1 MVLKPSADIRKNLRS
16 AQYLMYM
23 QTFLA
28 RAKKLETENT
38 LFTDGLKAFEAAVA
52 EVDAS
57 VRIAT
62 KSKMTINVTE
72 ADAVRDRLYSLL
84 KSVVVGWATMPALS
98 GSSAQLLPFVSEYA
112 EAARPLADVIALY
125 NLQTNT
131 QLDDESGK
139 LQSILRDMRRDGA
152 ESITKWQLTEL
163 LTQLETANKAVI
175 EGINQR
181 AEERGA
187 KVAGALKAARLTC
200 DEAYLKIEQV
210 INALSVLMPSE
221 PLTAFIRTQNDEIDR
236 LDRAL
241 ASGNKDEE
249 EKNPTEGKPGEGKP
263 GEGKP
268 GEGSSDQP
276 ADQPADKPTP
286 DQPAPDKDQPSG
298 GDSQTGVVTPVQP
311 EKK

>member
-1 MVLKPSADIRKNLRS
+1 MTLKPSAEIRIRLRS

-152 ESITKWQLTEL
+152 ESITKLQLTEL
-163 LTQLETANKAVI
+163 LSQLETANKAVI

-187 KVAGALKAARLTC
+187 KVAGALKVARLIC
-200 DEAYLKIEQV
+200 DEAYLKLEQV

-263 GEGKP
+263 GEG
-268 GEGSSDQP
+268 SSDQP

-311 EKK
+311 EK

>member
-1 MVLKPSADIRKNLRS
+1 MTLKPSAEIRIRLRS

-152 ESITKWQLTEL
+152 ESITKLQLTEL
-163 LTQLETANKAVI
+163 LSQLETANKAVI

-200 DEAYLKIEQV
+200 DEAYLKLEQV

-263 GEGKP
+263 GEG
-268 GEGSSDQP
+268 SSDQP

-286 DQPAPDKDQPSG
+286 DQPDPDKDQPSG

-311 EKK
+311 EK

>member
-84 KSVVVGWATMPALS
+84 KSVVVGWASMPALS

-152 ESITKWQLTEL
+152 ESITKLQLTEL

-200 DEAYLKIEQV
+200 DEAYLKLEQV
-210 INALSVLMPSE
+210 INALSVLMPTE

-249 EKNPTEGKPGEGKP
+249 EKNPTEGKP

-311 EKK
+311 EK

>member
-1 MVLKPSADIRKNLRS
+1 MTLKPSAEIRIRLRS

-152 ESITKWQLTEL
+152 GSITKLQLTEL

-200 DEAYLKIEQV
+200 DEAYLKLEQV

-263 GEGKP
+263 GEG
-268 GEGSSDQP
+268 SSDQP
-276 ADQPADKPTP
+276 ADQPADKPAP

-298 GDSQTGVVTPVQP
+298 NDSQTGVVTPVQP
-311 EKK
+311 EK

>member
-84 KSVVVGWATMPALS
+84 KSVVVGWASMPALS

-152 ESITKWQLTEL
+152 ASITKLQLTEL
-163 LTQLETANKAVI
+163 LSQLETANKAVI
-175 EGINQR
+175 EGIYLR

-187 KVAGALKAARLTC
+187 KVAGALKAARPTC
-200 DEAYLKIEQV
+200 DEAYLKLEQV

-263 GEGKP
+263 GEG
-268 GEGSSDQP
+268 SSDQP

-311 EKK
+311 EE

>member
-84 KSVVVGWATMPALS
+84 KSVVVGWASMPALS

-152 ESITKWQLTEL
+152 ESITKLQLTEL

-200 DEAYLKIEQV
+200 DEAYLKLEQV
-210 INALSVLMPSE
+210 INALSVLMPTE

-263 GEGKP
+263 GEG
-268 GEGSSDQP
+268 SSDQP

-286 DQPAPDKDQPSG
+286 DQPDPDKDQPSG

>member
-1 MVLKPSADIRKNLRS
+1 MTLKPSAEIRIRLRS

-84 KSVVVGWATMPALS
+84 KSVVLGWASMPALS

-152 ESITKWQLTEL
+152 ASITKLQLTEL
-163 LTQLETANKAVI
+163 LSQLETANKAVI

-200 DEAYLKIEQV
+200 DEAYLKLEQV

-263 GEGKP
+263 GEG
-268 GEGSSDQP
+268 SSDQP

-311 EKK
+311 EE

>member
-1 MVLKPSADIRKNLRS
+1 MTLKPSAEIRIRLRS

-152 ESITKWQLTEL
+152 ASITKLQLTEL
-163 LTQLETANKAVI
+163 LSQLETANKAVI

-200 DEAYLKIEQV
+200 DEAYLKLEQV

-263 GEGKP
+263 GEG
-268 GEGSSDQP
+268 SSDQP

-286 DQPAPDKDQPSG
+286 DQPDPDKDQPSG

-311 EKK
+311 EK

>member
-1 MVLKPSADIRKNLRS
+1 MTLKPSAEIRIRLRS

-28 RAKKLETENT
+28 RAKKLETEDT

-84 KSVVVGWATMPALS
+84 KSVVVGWASMPALS

-152 ESITKWQLTEL
+152 ESITKLQLTEL

-200 DEAYLKIEQV
+200 DEAYLKLEQV

-263 GEGKP
+263 GEG
-268 GEGSSDQP
+268 SSDQP
-276 ADQPADKPTP
+276 ADQPADKPAP

-311 EKK
+311 EK

>member
-1 MVLKPSADIRKNLRS
+1 MTLKPSAEIRIRLRS

-152 ESITKWQLTEL
+152 ESITKLQLTEL

-200 DEAYLKIEQV
+200 DEAYLKLEQV

-263 GEGKP
+263 GEG
-268 GEGSSDQP
+268 SSDQP

-311 EKK
+311 EK

>member
-1 MVLKPSADIRKNLRS
+1 MTLKPSAEIRIRLRS

-152 ESITKWQLTEL
+152 ESITKLQLTEL
-163 LTQLETANKAVI
+163 LSQLETANKAVI

-200 DEAYLKIEQV
+200 DEAYLKLEQV

-263 GEGKP
+263 GEG
-268 GEGSSDQP
+268 SSDQP

-311 EKK
+311 EK

>member
-1 MVLKPSADIRKNLRS
+1 MTLKPSAEIRIRLRS

-152 ESITKWQLTEL
+152 ESITKLQLTEL

-200 DEAYLKIEQV
+200 DEAYLKLEQV

-263 GEGKP
+263 GEG
-268 GEGSSDQP
+268 SSDQP
-276 ADQPADKPTP
+276 ADQPADKPAP

-311 EKK
+311 EK

>member
-1 MVLKPSADIRKNLRS
+1 MTLKPSAEIRIRLRS

-84 KSVVVGWATMPALS
+84 KSVVVGWASMPALS

-152 ESITKWQLTEL
+152 ASITKLQLTEL
-163 LTQLETANKAVI
+163 LSQLETANKAVI

-200 DEAYLKIEQV
+200 DEAYLKLEQV

-263 GEGKP
+263 GEG
-268 GEGSSDQP
+268 SSDQP

-311 EKK
+311 EE

>member
-1 MVLKPSADIRKNLRS
+1 
-16 AQYLMYM
+16 MYM

-152 ESITKWQLTEL
+152 ESITKLQLTEL

-200 DEAYLKIEQV
+200 DEAYLKLEQV

-263 GEGKP
+263 GEG
-268 GEGSSDQP
+268 SSDQP
-276 ADQPADKPTP
+276 ADQPADKPAP

>member
-152 ESITKWQLTEL
+152 ESITKLQLTEL

-200 DEAYLKIEQV
+200 DEAYLKLEQV

-263 GEGKP
+263 GEG
-268 GEGSSDQP
+268 SSDQP
-276 ADQPADKPTP
+276 ADQPADQPTP

>member
-1 MVLKPSADIRKNLRS
+1 MTLKPSAEIRIRLRS

-152 ESITKWQLTEL
+152 ESITKLQLTEL
-163 LTQLETANKAVI
+163 LSQLETANKAVI

-200 DEAYLKIEQV
+200 DEAYLKLEQV

-263 GEGKP
+263 GEG
-268 GEGSSDQP
+268 SSDQP
-276 ADQPADKPTP
+276 ADQPADKPAP

>member
-1 MVLKPSADIRKNLRS
+1 MTLKPSAEIRRVLRS

-84 KSVVVGWATMPALS
+84 KSVVVGWASMPALS

-152 ESITKWQLTEL
+152 ESITKLQLTEL

-200 DEAYLKIEQV
+200 DEAYLKLEQV

-263 GEGKP
+263 GEG
-268 GEGSSDQP
+268 SSDQP
-276 ADQPADKPTP
+276 ADQPADKPAP

-311 EKK
+311 EK

>member
-1 MVLKPSADIRKNLRS
+1 MTLKPSAEIRIRLRS

-152 ESITKWQLTEL
+152 ASITKLQLTEL

-200 DEAYLKIEQV
+200 DEAYLKLEQV

-263 GEGKP
+263 GEG
-268 GEGSSDQP
+268 SSDQP

>member
-1 MVLKPSADIRKNLRS
+1 
-16 AQYLMYM
+16 MYM

-152 ESITKWQLTEL
+152 ESITKLQLTEL

-200 DEAYLKIEQV
+200 DEAYLKLEQV

-241 ASGNKDEE
+241 TSGNKDEE
-249 EKNPTEGKPGEGKP
+249 EKNPTEGKP

-276 ADQPADKPTP
+276 ADQPADKPAP

-311 EKK
+311 EK

>member
-1 MVLKPSADIRKNLRS
+1 MTLKPSAEIRRVLRS

-152 ESITKWQLTEL
+152 ESITKLQLTEL

-200 DEAYLKIEQV
+200 DEAYLKLEQV

-263 GEGKP
+263 GEG
-268 GEGSSDQP
+268 SSDQP

-286 DQPAPDKDQPSG
+286 DQPDPDKDQPSG

-311 EKK
+311 EK

>member
-152 ESITKWQLTEL
+152 ESITKLQLTEL

-200 DEAYLKIEQV
+200 DEAYLKLEQV

-263 GEGKP
+263 GEG
-268 GEGSSDQP
+268 SSDQP

-286 DQPAPDKDQPSG
+286 DQPDPDKDQPSG

>member
-1 MVLKPSADIRKNLRS
+1 MTLKPSAEIRIRLRS

-84 KSVVVGWATMPALS
+84 KSVVVGWASMPALS

-152 ESITKWQLTEL
+152 ESITKLQLTEL

-200 DEAYLKIEQV
+200 DEAYLKLEQV

-263 GEGKP
+263 GEG
-268 GEGSSDQP
+268 SSDQP
-276 ADQPADKPTP
+276 ADQPADKPAP

-311 EKK
+311 EE

>member
-152 ESITKWQLTEL
+152 ESITKLQLTEL

-263 GEGKP
+263 GEG
-268 GEGSSDQP
+268 SSD
-276 ADQPADKPTP
+276 
-286 DQPAPDKDQPSG
+286 
-298 GDSQTGVVTPVQP
+298 
-311 EKK
+311 

>member
-1 MVLKPSADIRKNLRS
+1 MTLKPSAEIRIRLRS

-84 KSVVVGWATMPALS
+84 KSVVVGWASMPALS

-152 ESITKWQLTEL
+152 ESIMKLQLTEL

-200 DEAYLKIEQV
+200 DEAYLKLEQV

-263 GEGKP
+263 GEG
-268 GEGSSDQP
+268 SSDQP
-276 ADQPADKPTP
+276 ADQPADKPAP

-311 EKK
+311 EK

>member
-1 MVLKPSADIRKNLRS
+1 MTLKPSAEIRIRLRS

-84 KSVVVGWATMPALS
+84 KSVVVGWASMPALS

-152 ESITKWQLTEL
+152 ESITKLQLTEL

-200 DEAYLKIEQV
+200 DEAYLKLEQV

-241 ASGNKDEE
+241 TSGNKDEE

-276 ADQPADKPTP
+276 ADQPADKPAP

-311 EKK
+311 EK

>member
-1 MVLKPSADIRKNLRS
+1 MTLKPSAEIRIRLRS

-152 ESITKWQLTEL
+152 ESITKLQLTEL

-200 DEAYLKIEQV
+200 DEAYLKLEQV

-263 GEGKP
+263 GEG
-268 GEGSSDQP
+268 SSDQP
-276 ADQPADKPTP
+276 ADQPADKPAP

>member
-1 MVLKPSADIRKNLRS
+1 
-16 AQYLMYM
+16 
-23 QTFLA
+23 
-28 RAKKLETENT
+28 
-38 LFTDGLKAFEAAVA
+38 
-52 EVDAS
+52 
-57 VRIAT
+57 
-62 KSKMTINVTE
+62 MTINVTE

-152 ESITKWQLTEL
+152 ESITKLQLTEL

-200 DEAYLKIEQV
+200 DEAYLKLEQV

-263 GEGKP
+263 GEG
-268 GEGSSDQP
+268 SSDQP

-311 EKK
+311 EK

>member
-1 MVLKPSADIRKNLRS
+1 MTLKPSAEIRRVLRS

-152 ESITKWQLTEL
+152 ESITKLQLTEL

-187 KVAGALKAARLTC
+187 KVAGVLKAARLTC
-200 DEAYLKIEQV
+200 DEAYLKLEQV

-263 GEGKP
+263 GEG
-268 GEGSSDQP
+268 SSDQP
-276 ADQPADKPTP
+276 ADQPADKPAP

-311 EKK
+311 EK

>member
-1 MVLKPSADIRKNLRS
+1 MTLKPSAEIRIRLRS

-152 ESITKWQLTEL
+152 ESITKLQLTEL
-163 LTQLETANKAVI
+163 LSQLETANKAVI

-187 KVAGALKAARLTC
+187 KVAGALKVARLIC
-200 DEAYLKIEQV
+200 DEAYLKLEQV

-263 GEGKP
+263 GEG
-268 GEGSSDQP
+268 SSDQP

-286 DQPAPDKDQPSG
+286 DQPDPDKDQPSG

-311 EKK
+311 EK

>member
-1 MVLKPSADIRKNLRS
+1 MTLKPSAEIRRVLRS

-152 ESITKWQLTEL
+152 ESITKLQLTEL
-163 LTQLETANKAVI
+163 LSQLETANKAVI

-200 DEAYLKIEQV
+200 DEAYLKLEQV

-263 GEGKP
+263 GEG
-268 GEGSSDQP
+268 SSDQP

-311 EKK
+311 EK

>member
-139 LQSILRDMRRDGA
+139 LQSILRDMRSDGA
-152 ESITKWQLTEL
+152 ESITKLQLTEL
-163 LTQLETANKAVI
+163 LSQLETANKAVI

-200 DEAYLKIEQV
+200 DEAYLKLEQV

-263 GEGKP
+263 GEG
-268 GEGSSDQP
+268 SSDQP
-276 ADQPADKPTP
+276 ADQPADKPAP

-311 EKK
+311 EK

>member
-1 MVLKPSADIRKNLRS
+1 
-16 AQYLMYM
+16 MYM

-152 ESITKWQLTEL
+152 ESITKLQLTEL

-200 DEAYLKIEQV
+200 DEAYLKLEQV

-263 GEGKP
+263 GEG
-268 GEGSSDQP
+268 SSDQP

-311 EKK
+311 EK

>member
-1 MVLKPSADIRKNLRS
+1 MTLKPSAEIRRVLRS

-152 ESITKWQLTEL
+152 ASITKLQLTEL
-163 LTQLETANKAVI
+163 LSQLETANKAVI

-200 DEAYLKIEQV
+200 DEAYLKLEQV

-276 ADQPADKPTP
+276 ADQPADKPAP

-311 EKK
+311 EK

>member
-1 MVLKPSADIRKNLRS
+1 MTLKPSAEIRIRLRS

-84 KSVVVGWATMPALS
+84 KSVVVGWASMPALS

-152 ESITKWQLTEL
+152 ESITKLQLTEL
-163 LTQLETANKAVI
+163 LSQLETANKAVI

-200 DEAYLKIEQV
+200 DEAYLKLEQV

-263 GEGKP
+263 GEG
-268 GEGSSDQP
+268 SSDQP
-276 ADQPADKPTP
+276 ADQPADKPAP

>member
-1 MVLKPSADIRKNLRS
+1 MTLKPSAEIRRVLRS

-152 ESITKWQLTEL
+152 ESITKLQLTEL
-163 LTQLETANKAVI
+163 LSQLETANKAVI

-200 DEAYLKIEQV
+200 DEAYLKLEQV

-263 GEGKP
+263 GEG
-268 GEGSSDQP
+268 SSDQP

-286 DQPAPDKDQPSG
+286 DQPDPDKDQPSG

-311 EKK
+311 EK

>member
-1 MVLKPSADIRKNLRS
+1 MTLKPSAEIRIRLRS

-84 KSVVVGWATMPALS
+84 KSVVVGWASMPALS

-152 ESITKWQLTEL
+152 ESITKLQLTEL

-200 DEAYLKIEQV
+200 DEAYLKLEQV

-263 GEGKP
+263 GEG
-268 GEGSSDQP
+268 SSAQP

-286 DQPAPDKDQPSG
+286 DQPAPDKDQPSD

>member
-1 MVLKPSADIRKNLRS
+1 MTLKPSAEIRRVLRS

-28 RAKKLETENT
+28 RAKKVETENT

-152 ESITKWQLTEL
+152 ESITKLQLTEL

-200 DEAYLKIEQV
+200 DEAYLKLEQV

-263 GEGKP
+263 GEG
-268 GEGSSDQP
+268 SSDQP

-311 EKK
+311 EK

>member
-1 MVLKPSADIRKNLRS
+1 MTLKPSAEIRIRLRS

-152 ESITKWQLTEL
+152 ESITKLQLTEL

-200 DEAYLKIEQV
+200 DEAYLKLEQV

-263 GEGKP
+263 GEG
-268 GEGSSDQP
+268 SSDKP

-311 EKK
+311 EK

>member
-84 KSVVVGWATMPALS
+84 KSVVVGWASMPALS

-152 ESITKWQLTEL
+152 ESITKLQLTEL
-163 LTQLETANKAVI
+163 LSQLETANKAVI

-200 DEAYLKIEQV
+200 DEAYLKLEQV

-263 GEGKP
+263 GEG
-268 GEGSSDQP
+268 SSDQP

-311 EKK
+311 EK